1 MTTTNEQ
8 PIFDADAPEECQIC
22 CEVGHFTDA
31 QNPLMRCRAK
41 CSGVF
46 HADCV
51 LIHVTNEQASEAYRR
66 RRGYALES
74 CPFCKVEYPV
84 IHLGM
89 DKHKIAKIL
98 PERPLRMLG
107 HLSKKLDERGK
118 AEAHH
123 LKTSGPLEA
132 ADFTEFFEKARA
144 DYREEVMP
152 AVEHCIVPRAREFMK
167 TVELL
172 PELPQQAAEK
182 IKEVFDRERENTIL
196 MIIETDKDKLNEKFQ
211 VMFQNFEKIKID
223 HYKKFGLDKKKFLKK
238 SSDQLKEEM
247 ECSLFWEEMCRIVT
261 YQLKNYSKRC
271 DWEDKRVSDLLGNE
285 YLTREK
291 IVNFKATVMKALG
304 ISQSLQPQL
313 SDVPAEALGGGPA
326 GAQEAGAAL
335 EAPAQAEQQVSP
347 WLAQALARMAVEYD
361 EFMTRIRVNTN
372 EMLGRLGLSPL
383 REDSH
388 DDSPSMPTGQ
398 GQTAAQEAEGAPE
411 AAQEAPAQAS
421 PSPLLLEARREVRAL
436 TNHYRSQLDLSPI
449 NEDPTQDLPG
459 EGQAAPRP
467 AEGGP
472 APASLAQQD
481 TESDSEPS
489 GFTTALREF
498 ESIYTEYLNLPPRRR
513 QRRDVEHDEVDGRPA
528 RRQRREDGSA

>member
-8 PIFDADAPEECQIC
+8 LIFDADAPEECQIC

-132 ADFTEFFEKARA
+132 ADFTELFEKARA

-326 GAQEAGAAL
+326 GAQEA
-335 EAPAQAEQQVSP
+335 PSP
-347 WLAQALARMAVEYD
+347 WL
-361 EFMTRIRVNTN
+361 
-372 EMLGRLGLSPL
+372 
-383 REDSH
+383 
-388 DDSPSMPTGQ
+388 
-398 GQTAAQEAEGAPE
+398 
-411 AAQEAPAQAS
+411 
-421 PSPLLLEARREVRAL
+421 LEAQRELRAL

-449 NEDPTQDLPG
+449 NEDPTEDLPG
-459 EGQAAPRP
+459 EGQAAP
-467 AEGGP
+467 
-472 APASLAQQD
+472 APASLAEQD
-481 TESDSEPS
+481 TDGDS
-489 GFTTALREF
+489 FLD
-498 ESIYTEYLNLPPRRR
+498 ESISYLHNFIQNRGAGPPPSPPRRR
-513 QRRDVEHDEVDGRPA
+513 PRGDVEHEEVEGRPT

>member
-1 MTTTNEQ
+1 MTTINEQ

-66 RRGYALES
+66 IRGYALES

-107 HLSKKLDERGK
+107 HLNKKLDERGK

-123 LKTSGPLEA
+123 LKTSEPLEA
-132 ADFTEFFEKARA
+132 ADFTELFEKARA

-152 AVEHCIVPRAREFMK
+152 AVEHCIVPRAQEFMK

-172 PELPQQAAEK
+172 PGLPQQAAEK
-182 IKEVFDRERENTIL
+182 IKEVFDREREYTIV
-196 MIIETDKDKLNEKFQ
+196 MIVETDKDKLNEKFQ
-211 VMFQNFEKIKID
+211 LMFQNFEKIKIE

-247 ECSLFWEEMCRIVT
+247 ECSFFWQEMCRIVT
-261 YQLKNYSKRC
+261 DQLKNFSKRC

-291 IVNFKATVMKALG
+291 IVNYKATVMKALG
-304 ISQSLQPQL
+304 ISQPLQLQL

-335 EAPAQAEQQVSP
+335 EAPAQAEQERSP

-361 EFMTRIRVNTN
+361 EFMTRIRTNTN

-388 DDSPSMPTGQ
+388 DDSPSVPTGQ
-398 GQTAAQEAEGAPE
+398 GQIAAQEAEGASE

-421 PSPLLLEARREVRAL
+421 PSPLLLEARRELRAL

-449 NEDPTQDLPG
+449 NEDPTEDLPG

-467 AEGGP
+467 AESGP
-472 APASLAQQD
+472 APASLAEQD
-481 TESDSEPS
+481 TEIDSETL
-489 GFTTALREF
+489 GITTAL
-498 ESIYTEYLNLPPRRR
+498 PRRR
-513 QRRDVEHDEVDGRPA
+513 PRGDVEHDEVDGRPA